1 VECCAVSS
9 ANTNPPWPFEH
20 HQAHIKEIG
29 MIKKID
35 HIGIVVNDIEE
46 ALKVYQ
52 QALGLSLAKIKERPD
67 QAVTIAFLPT
77 GESEIELVQPLTSDS
92 GVAKFLQKRGEG
104 IHHICLEVDNIEK
117 ALADLREKGF
127 QLIDERPRT
136 GPQGERFAFI
146 HPKSTHG
153 VLIELY
159 EYPKST
165 TTHK

>member
-20 HQAHIKEIG
+20 HQAHVKEIG

-35 HIGIVVNDIEE
+35 HIGVVVNDIEE

-67 QAVTIAFLPT
+67 QAVTIACLLT

-117 ALADLREKGF
+117 ALADLREKGL
-127 QLIDERPRT
+127 QLIDEMPRT
-136 GPQGERFAFI
+136 GPEGERFAFI

-165 TTHK
+165 TAHE

>member
-1 VECCAVSS
+1 
-9 ANTNPPWPFEH
+9 
-20 HQAHIKEIG
+20 

-35 HIGIVVNDIEE
+35 HIGVVVKDIEE

-52 QALGLSLAKIKERPD
+52 QALGLSLANIQERPD

-77 GESEIELVQPLTSDS
+77 SESEIELVQPMTSDS

-104 IHHICLEVDNIEK
+104 IHHICLEVDDIEK
-117 ALADLREKGF
+117 TLADLRGKGL
-127 QLIDERPRT
+127 QLIDEIPHT
-136 GPQGERFAFI
+136 GPEGERFAFI

-159 EYPKST
+159 EYPKSAT
-165 TTHK
+165 AHE

>member
-35 HIGIVVNDIEE
+35 HIGVVVNDIEE

-52 QALGLSLAKIKERPD
+52 QALGLSLAEIKERPD
-67 QAVTIAFLPT
+67 QAVTIACLLT

-117 ALADLREKGF
+117 ALADLQEKGL
-127 QLIDERPRT
+127 QLIDEMPRT
-136 GPQGERFAFI
+136 GPEGERFAFI

>member
-1 VECCAVSS
+1 L
-9 ANTNPPWPFEH
+9 H
-20 HQAHIKEIG
+20 HYCGTGGAGVVQAHIKEIG
-29 MIKKID
+29 VIKKID

-52 QALGLSLAKIKERPD
+52 QALGLSLAKVQERPD

-77 GESEIELVQPLTSDS
+77 GESEIELVQPITSDS

-104 IHHICLEVDNIEK
+104 IHHICLEVDDIEK
-117 ALADLREKGF
+117 TLADLQGKGL
-127 QLIDERPRT
+127 QLIDEMPRT
-136 GPQGERFAFI
+136 GPEGERFAFI

-159 EYPKST
+159 EYPKSVT
-165 TTHK
+165 AHDSHSQ

>member
-1 VECCAVSS
+1 V
-9 ANTNPPWPFEH
+9 
-20 HQAHIKEIG
+20 IKR
-29 MIKKID
+29 ID

-52 QALGLSLAKIKERPD
+52 RALGLSLAKIQERPD

-77 GESEIELVQPLTSDS
+77 GESEIELVQPVTSDS

-104 IHHICLEVDNIEK
+104 IHHICLEVDDIEK
-117 ALADLREKGF
+117 TLANLQEKGL
-127 QLIDERPRT
+127 QLIDEMPRT
-136 GPQGERFAFI
+136 GPEGERFAFI

-159 EYPKST
+159 EYPRSAIV
-165 TTHK
+165 HE

>member
-1 VECCAVSS
+1 
-9 ANTNPPWPFEH
+9 
-20 HQAHIKEIG
+20 

-35 HIGIVVNDIEE
+35 HIGVVVHDIKE

-52 QALGLSLAKIKERPD
+52 QALGLTLAKIQERPD

-77 GESEIELVQPLTSDS
+77 GESEIELVQPVASDS

-104 IHHICLEVDNIEK
+104 IHHICLEVDDIEET
-117 ALADLREKGF
+117 LADLREKGL
-127 QLIDERPRT
+127 QLIDEMPRT
-136 GPQGERFAFI
+136 GPGGERFAFI

-159 EYPKST
+159 EYPKSAT
-165 TTHK
+165 PHE

>member
-1 VECCAVSS
+1 
-9 ANTNPPWPFEH
+9 
-20 HQAHIKEIG
+20 

-35 HIGIVVNDIEE
+35 HIGVVVNNIEE

-52 QALGLSLAKIKERPD
+52 QALGLTLAKIQERPD
-67 QAVTIAFLPT
+67 QAVTIAFMPI
-77 GESEIELVQPLTSDS
+77 GESEIELVQPVTSDS

-104 IHHICLEVDNIEK
+104 IHHICLEVDDIEK
-117 ALADLREKGF
+117 ALANLREKGL
-127 QLIDERPRT
+127 QLIDEMPRT
-136 GPQGERFAFI
+136 GPEGERFAFV
-146 HPKSTHG
+146 HPTSTHG

>member
-35 HIGIVVNDIEE
+35 HIGVVVNDIEE

-67 QAVTIAFLPT
+67 QAVTIAFLLT
-77 GESEIELVQPLTSDS
+77 GESEIELIQPLTSDS

-104 IHHICLEVDNIEK
+104 IHHICLEVDDIEK
-117 ALADLREKGF
+117 ALADLRDKGL
-127 QLIDERPRT
+127 QLIDEMPRT
-136 GPQGERFAFI
+136 GPEGERFAFI

-165 TTHK
+165 TAHE

>member
-1 VECCAVSS
+1 
-9 ANTNPPWPFEH
+9 
-20 HQAHIKEIG
+20 

-35 HIGIVVNDIEE
+35 HIGVVVNDIEE

-52 QALGLSLAKIKERPD
+52 QALGLSLANIQERSD
-67 QAVTIAFLPT
+67 QAVTIAFLPA
-77 GESEIELVQPLTSDS
+77 GESEIELVQPITGDS

-104 IHHICLEVDNIEK
+104 IHHICLEVDDIEK
-117 ALADLREKGF
+117 ALADLQEKGL
-127 QLIDERPRT
+127 QLIDETPRT
-136 GPQGERFAFI
+136 GLEGERFAFI

-165 TTHK
+165 TAHE

>member
-1 VECCAVSS
+1 
-9 ANTNPPWPFEH
+9 
-20 HQAHIKEIG
+20 
-29 MIKKID
+29 MITRID
-35 HIGIVVNDIEE
+35 HIGVVVNDIEE

-52 QALGLSLAKIKERPD
+52 QALGLSLARIQERPD

-77 GESEIELVQPLTSDS
+77 GESEIELVQPVTSDS

-104 IHHICLEVDNIEK
+104 IHHLCLEVDDIEE
-117 ALADLREKGF
+117 ALAKLREKGL
-127 QLIDERPRT
+127 QLIDEMPRT
-136 GPQGERFAFI
+136 GPEGERFAFI

-165 TTHK
+165 TAHE